1 MREDAGRVELTI
13 RLHGPRVPELGYPVI
28 FTYFTEDGNATSKLI
43 SNRQNVLN
51 LVQLL
56 SLPVFFKLLTDGDDY
71 RSRPGPQ
78 IGTLTREREQSTGD
92 RRVLSFGIVD
102 DDVAERPETFSVR
115 LRTSETGVSIR
126 RGFGEATVIIMD
138 NDGGMSTNHAA
149 GQFVHQ

>member
-1 MREDAGRVELTI
+1 MI
-13 RLHGPRVPELGYPVI
+13 
-28 FTYFTEDGNATSKLI
+28 
-43 SNRQNVLN
+43 
-51 LVQLL
+51 
-56 SLPVFFKLLTDGDDY
+56 LLTDGDDY

-138 NDGGMSTNHAA
+138 NDGGMSTTLLNHAV
-149 GQFVHQ
+149 GWFVHRQNHSISFLSAGCM